1 MCLGRLH
8 VVTGLNADT
17 QSLSVL
23 YLFLGSDDVTLPF
36 QFRRRGKVPVD
47 ILSVGAEQFCRVCPF
62 EPVDSIVQTRYAKI
76 PAPMR
81 QGMSPMSIPQRDWM
95 K

>member
-36 QFRRRGKVPVD
+36 QFRRRGKVPVN

-62 EPVDSIVQTRYAKI
+62 EPVEERVGGEI
-76 PAPMR
+76 PVEFHDIISAW
-81 QGMSPMSIPQRDWM
+81 QFIEYLESA
-95 K
+95 

>member
-47 ILSVGAEQFCRVCPF
+47 ILSVGTEQFCRVCPF
-62 EPVDSIVQTRYAKI
+62 EPVEERVGGEIPVELHDIVSAWQFIVYLESA
-76 PAPMR
+76 
-81 QGMSPMSIPQRDWM
+81 
-95 K
+95 